1 MGSNSITI
9 DSVLL
14 QGDRM
19 YRNAFE
25 NGLIASERYLSIDEW
40 LNDFQAQIQQNEAEI
55 QPKEA
60 EIQHNE
66 AQTQSNEAQIQPNEA
81 QIQPN
86 EAHAHT
92 AQRGTNLA
100 QWPQ

>member
-14 QGDRM
+14 QGDHM

-25 NGLIASERYLSIDEW
+25 NGLIASERYLSIDELPTVVQW
-40 LNDFQAQIQQNEAEI
+40 LNDFQAQVQHNEVEM

-60 EIQHNE
+60 EIQPNE
-66 AQTQSNEAQIQPNEA
+66 AQIQSNEAQIQPNET

-86 EAHAHT
+86 EAQIQRNE
-92 AQRGTNLA
+92 AQI
-100 QWPQ
+100 